1 MARLTDRGST
11 AGSEPSA
18 SAPSELLASQ
28 TRVIRSGK
36 GSAPRPSEEDVVIDL
51 RERPP
56 SVERRDDPL
65 RPLVGKV
72 AVVTGGGGPAGRAV
86 ALALLEAGARVC
98 VLDAN
103 ATELRATTSA
113 AVASAPIL
121 YLQCDLGSVTE
132 VAGAADF
139 IARFDRPVDVLV
151 HAADV
156 HVTHDVSTGVV
167 ADLDEQYLVNLR
179 GPYLITQHLVT
190 QLREGPGHIVF
201 VRPWSSEINAD
212 DTQYAM
218 THAGVGALAEGLRDE
233 LGAAGVRISTI
244 HVGLPGPGL
253 APVEPVDIA
262 DCVMGALEM
271 PARVEL
277 SNLQL
282 RPRSATA

>member
-1 MARLTDRGST
+1 M
-11 AGSEPSA
+11 
-18 SAPSELLASQ
+18 
-28 TRVIRSGK
+28 RSGQ
-36 GSAPRPSEEDVVIDL
+36 GPAPKPPEDEPVIDL
-51 RERPP
+51 RDRPTTP
-56 SVERRDDPL
+56 SPTYDPF

-72 AVVTGGGGPAGRAV
+72 AVVTGGGGAAGRAISLSL
-86 ALALLEAGARVC
+86 LAAGARVC
-98 VLDAN
+98 VLDADVV
-103 ATELRATTSA
+103 ELRATTA
-113 AVASAPIL
+113 AAGATAPIL

-156 HVTHDVSTGVV
+156 HVAHGVSAGVV

-179 GPYLITQHLVT
+179 GPYLITQQLVT

-201 VRPWSSEINAD
+201 VRPWAADLTAD

-218 THAGVGALAEGLRDE
+218 THAGVSALAEGLRDE

-244 HVGLPGPGL
+244 HVGQPGPGV
-253 APVEPVDIA
+253 AAVAAVDIA

-282 RPRSATA
+282 RPRSVTA

>member
-1 MARLTDRGST
+1 
-11 AGSEPSA
+11 
-18 SAPSELLASQ
+18 LASQ
-28 TRVIRSGK
+28 TRVSRSTREK
-36 GSAPRPSEEDVVIDL
+36 APTPPDDEVVIDL
-51 RERPP
+51 RDPP
-56 SVERRDDPL
+56 PAPSGQFDPL

-72 AVVTGGGGPAGRAV
+72 AVVTGGGGAVGRAV
-86 ALALLEAGARVC
+86 ALSLLAAGARVC
-98 VLDAN
+98 VLDSDVN
-103 ATELRATTSA
+103 DLRTTTSA
-113 AVASAPIL
+113 AEASAPIL

-156 HVTHDVSTGVV
+156 HVAHDVTSGVV

-179 GPYLITQHLVT
+179 GPYLITQHLMA
-190 QLREGPGHIVF
+190 QLRQGPGHIVF
-201 VRPWSSEINAD
+201 VRPWLGEINAE

-218 THAGVGALAEGLRDE
+218 THAGVGALADGLRDE
-233 LGAAGVRISTI
+233 LGSAGLRVSTI
-244 HVGLPGPGL
+244 HVGLPGPGVD
-253 APVEPVDIA
+253 PVEAVDVA

-282 RPRSATA
+282 RPRPLTA